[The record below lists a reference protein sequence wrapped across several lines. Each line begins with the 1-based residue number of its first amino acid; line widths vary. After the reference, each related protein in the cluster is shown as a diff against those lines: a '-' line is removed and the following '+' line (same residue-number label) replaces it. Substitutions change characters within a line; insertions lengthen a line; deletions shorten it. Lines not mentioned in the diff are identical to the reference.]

1 MLIEIVVA
9 TLVGGAVGAIITS
22 AVLVKRIEK
31 AEENL
36 MLTAEHLKKVKKENS
51 HLRRRAVDYDI
62 ANLKIKKLRLKI
74 RKLRDKIKGLEKG
87 RCTSI
92 WEDDKKELDHREKFP
107 SPAIK
112 SISNRYICD
121 DD

>member
-9 TLVGGAVGAIITS
+9 TLVGGAVGAIIAS
-22 AVLVKRIEK
+22 AILVKRIEK
-31 AEENL
+31 VEENL
-36 MLTAEHLKKVKKENS
+36 MLTAEHLKEVKKENS

-62 ANLKIKKLRLKI
+62 ANLKI
-74 RKLRDKIKGLEKG
+74 RKLRDKIKELEKG

-92 WEDDKKELDHREKFP
+92 WEDDKKELDHREKSP